1 MNMVE
6 HRLHKISP
14 KSSYFVYTWWFQARW
29 QDMPVIG
36 DHHPVSAISLSASEK
51 PSSRPILALM
61 DRVTNGVTNASG
73 SSLNLATLT
82 HGKQLHLT
90 MSHAQNP
97 PKTRPSTPWGARRF
111 PSGGAGRLTARDT
124 SWDPWD
130 RSALVIFLTNL
141 VVTIGNYETL

>member
-1 MNMVE
+1 
-6 HRLHKISP
+6 
-14 KSSYFVYTWWFQARW
+14 
-29 QDMPVIG
+29 MPVIG

-82 HGKQLHLT
+82 HGRQVHLT
-90 MSHAQNP
+90 MSHAPLAQNP
-97 PKTRPSTPWGARRF
+97 PKTPWGARRF

-124 SWDPWD
+124 SWD
-130 RSALVIFLTNL
+130 RSALVIFFN
-141 VVTIGNYETL
+141 

>member
-1 MNMVE
+1 M
-6 HRLHKISP
+6 L
-14 KSSYFVYTWWFQARW
+14 
-29 QDMPVIG
+29 VIG

-82 HGKQLHLT
+82 HGRQVHLT
-90 MSHAQNP
+90 MSHAPLAQNL
-97 PKTRPSTPWGARRF
+97 PKTRPSPWGARRF

-124 SWDPWD
+124 SWD
-130 RSALVIFLTNL
+130 RSALVI
-141 VVTIGNYETL
+141 